1 MVPKKKKLK
10 VDNFIKTLNQ
20 NIMKTIKSWAEED
33 RPREKMLSKG
43 KEALSNSELLA
54 ILIGSGN
61 SKESAVDLSR
71 RILSDKNDNL
81 IEMSKLN
88 INELMKYNGIGEAKA
103 VSIMAALELGRRRRY
118 SEALEQPSIK
128 NSKIAYECFY
138 AYLSDLNHEQFW
150 IMLLNNANKII
161 KLKQIGVGG
170 MTGTTADPKKI
181 FKCALENNAA
191 SVMLCHNHP
200 SGNTTPSNAD
210 KQITNNLIK
219 AGQFLEIKILDHI
232 IIGNDNYFSFADEG
246 LL

>member
-43 KEALSNSELLA
+43 KEALSNSELIA

>member
-1 MVPKKKKLK
+1 VGGPTA
-10 VDNFIKTLNQ
+10 NFRHTSCDKQKTLGVCKNKQ
-20 NIMKTIKSWAEED
+20 CLYPTPCKN
-33 RPREKMLSKG
+33 L
-43 KEALSNSELLA
+43 NSDHSEYLNLLRKIRA
-54 ILIGSGN
+54 IPGVKKVFVRSGIRF
-61 SKESAVDLSR
+61 DYL
-71 RILSDKNDNL
+71 LSDKNDNL